1 MALAESPPIFGTWE
15 TRHAGAVPHPTR
27 RPAMSAARLIR
38 IVDAVATRMAT
49 LTLIA
54 GLPLAAV
61 TFAIKTF

>member
-1 MALAESPPIFGTWE
+1 MPARSQTLIESP
-15 TRHAGAVPHPTR
+15 V
-27 RPAMSAARLIR
+27 MSAARLFR
-38 IVDAVATRMAT
+38 IADAVATRLAT

>member
-1 MALAESPPIFGTWE
+1 
-15 TRHAGAVPHPTR
+15 
-27 RPAMSAARLIR
+27 MSAARLIR
-38 IVDAVATRMAT
+38 IIDAVATRMAT

>member
-1 MALAESPPIFGTWE
+1 MPARPRT
-15 TRHAGAVPHPTR
+15 PTR
-27 RPAMSAARLIR
+27 RPIMSAARLFR
-38 IVDAVATRMAT
+38 IVDVVAIRLAT

>member
-1 MALAESPPIFGTWE
+1 MFAPWE
-15 TRHAGAVPHPTR
+15 TRHVGAVPQHPTR
-27 RPAMSAARLIR
+27 RPAMSAARLFR
-38 IVDAVATRMAT
+38 IVDLVATRLAT

>member
-1 MALAESPPIFGTWE
+1 MPARS
-15 TRHAGAVPHPTR
+15 RHPDR
-27 RPAMSAARLIR
+27 RPTMPAARLFR
-38 IVDAVATRMAT
+38 IADAVATRLAT

>member
-1 MALAESPPIFGTWE
+1 MYRPMEAAPFRRGPQPRLKPP
-15 TRHAGAVPHPTR
+15 
-27 RPAMSAARLIR
+27 MSAARLIR
-38 IVDAVATRMAT
+38 LADAVATRLAT

>member
-1 MALAESPPIFGTWE
+1 MFAAWE
-15 TRHAGAVPHPTR
+15 KRHVGAVPPQPIR
-27 RPAMSAARLIR
+27 RPAMSAARLFR
-38 IVDAVATRMAT
+38 IVDAVATRVAT

>member
-1 MALAESPPIFGTWE
+1 MPARSRTDPEGPP
-15 TRHAGAVPHPTR
+15 
-27 RPAMSAARLIR
+27 MSAARLFR
-38 IVDAVATRMAT
+38 IFDAVATRMAT

>member
-1 MALAESPPIFGTWE
+1 MSARSRSLL
-15 TRHAGAVPHPTR
+15 R
-27 RPAMSAARLIR
+27 RPAMSAARLFR
-38 IVDAVATRMAT
+38 IVDAVAIRLAT

>member
-1 MALAESPPIFGTWE
+1 
-15 TRHAGAVPHPTR
+15 
-27 RPAMSAARLIR
+27 MSAARLIR
-38 IVDAVATRMAT
+38 IADAVATRLAT

>member
-1 MALAESPPIFGTWE
+1 MSAP
-15 TRHAGAVPHPTR
+15 TRIRPR
-27 RPAMSAARLIR
+27 RPAMSAARLFR
-38 IVDAVATRMAT
+38 IVDAVAIRLAT

>member
-1 MALAESPPIFGTWE
+1 MGVASMSTPPASE
-15 TRHAGAVPHPTR
+15 AR
-27 RPAMSAARLIR
+27 RPIMSAASLFRTAE
-38 IVDAVATRMAT
+38 AVATRLAT

>member
-1 MALAESPPIFGTWE
+1 MP
-15 TRHAGAVPHPTR
+15 
-27 RPAMSAARLIR
+27 AARLIR
-38 IVDAVATRMAT
+38 IIDAVATRMAT

>member
-1 MALAESPPIFGTWE
+1 MEP
-15 TRHAGAVPHPTR
+15 RHWDAVLFPLR
-27 RPAMSAARLIR
+27 RPVMSAARLFR

-49 LTLIA
+49 LTLIV

>member
-1 MALAESPPIFGTWE
+1 LAVVELVLIFAPWE
-15 TRHAGAVPHPTR
+15 NAMSAPTRIRPR
-27 RPAMSAARLIR
+27 RPAMSAARLFR
-38 IVDAVATRMAT
+38 IVDAVAIRLAT

>member
-1 MALAESPPIFGTWE
+1 MFATWE
-15 TRHAGAVPHPTR
+15 PRHWDAILFPLR
-27 RPAMSAARLIR
+27 RPAMSAARLFR